1 MRPETHT
8 RICRICGAE
17 FTASIYS
24 RKDLPCQ
31 SCQPR
36 RSLLDAAYQREHRR
50 KRAAA
55 AAAASPLPKTI
66 NPRAT
71 VILGRLAA
79 GAIDPDGYGRA
90 MIGNVF
96 LYYDFQDVPKDF
108 LPEGITFY
116 ISTYG
121 QKIASGQVINGL
133 PRIIGEIK
141 SVV

>member
-1 MRPETHT
+1 M
-8 RICRICGAE
+8 
-17 FTASIYS
+17 
-24 RKDLPCQ
+24 
-31 SCQPR
+31 
-36 RSLLDAAYQREHRR
+36 
-50 KRAAA
+50 
-55 AAAASPLPKTI
+55 PKTI

-71 VILGRLAA
+71 VILGRLAT

-108 LPEGITFY
+108 LPEGITFD